1 MEKFLESPLKYYF
14 TDIGLR
20 NARLDFNQYEPNHIM
35 ENLIYNE
42 LKRRGFNINVGI
54 VEKFISNGDKRTR
67 KSFEVDFVCQNTKC

>member
-1 MEKFLESPLKYYF
+1 
-14 TDIGLR
+14 
-20 NARLDFNQYEPNHIM
+20 M

-67 KSFEVDFVCQNTKC
+67 KSFEVDFVCQNYQMLNITFNLHMNYLQKKK